1 MISIIGCGY
10 IGLISAICWASKG
23 HTVHCVDID
32 LEKIDQLKSG
42 QLPFYEKGLDDLFEK
57 HKSNIRFSSN
67 FSLITDSKYII
78 MALGT
83 PRKDDGSIDI
93 SQVEKALDLVL
104 DNKNIGEKEK
114 YIIFRSTMPPGTVES
129 LLMPKTIK

>member
-23 HTVHCVDID
+23 HMVHCVDID

-57 HKSNIRFSSN
+57 HKSNVV
-67 FSLITDSKYII
+67 
-78 MALGT
+78 
-83 PRKDDGSIDI
+83 P
-93 SQVEKALDLVL
+93 
-104 DNKNIGEKEK
+104 
-114 YIIFRSTMPPGTVES
+114 
-129 LLMPKTIK
+129 LL